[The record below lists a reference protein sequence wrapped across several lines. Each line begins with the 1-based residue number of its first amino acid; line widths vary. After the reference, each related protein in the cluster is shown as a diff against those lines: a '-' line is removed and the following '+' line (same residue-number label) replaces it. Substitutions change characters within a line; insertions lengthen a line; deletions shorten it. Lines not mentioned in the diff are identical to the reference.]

1 MPYPSPQHVTST
13 NLFSV
18 SIYLKVEIWLLPTQ
32 KPVKRQGWWKGKFI
46 LDASNGKV
54 GVGVRGGRTPCPQSN
69 SAPLPTISE
78 QELFLRKRDTCR
90 NSTVISDS
98 HLEISHW
105 WSDQCHLGCFKHS
118 YSSVP
123 RPICFC
129 FLEADSPNVEAYVM
143 AAAWSSRMCVC
154 KQSCLTLCDPMKVHQ
169 VSLSMEFIRLEYWGG
184 LPFLSPGDL
193 PDSGIETASLVSPT
207 LTGGFITTSAT

>member
-1 MPYPSPQHVTST
+1 M
-13 NLFSV
+13 
-18 SIYLKVEIWLLPTQ
+18 EIWLLPTQ

-143 AAAWSSRMCVC
+143 AAAWSSRMCMC
-154 KQSCLTLCDPMKVHQ
+154 NQSCLTLCDPMKVHQ

-193 PDSGIETASLVSPT
+193 PDSGIETASLVSPA